1 MHVIGKLKKYK
12 EEGKEPDNL
21 DVHVALRE
29 FFKLIKEMMGYLHIS
44 HEELTNIITQSKSG
58 VPLAEFPALFTSE
71 EEEYI
76 KKVVDTLDKPEVFND
91 NR

>member
-1 MHVIGKLKKYK
+1 
-12 EEGKEPDNL
+12 
-21 DVHVALRE
+21 
-29 FFKLIKEMMGYLHIS
+29 MMGYLHIS

-76 KKVVDTLDKPEVFND
+76 KKVVDTLDKPEVLMIIDKTCIKIFQVKNVKISG
-91 NR
+91 